1 MFRSS
6 RPPHISSSSRPF
18 RCRSSFITRSN
29 TIPLAQTVPLHIR
42 VRVEGTTLVFE
53 NDLHSDPKPPHSTGI
68 GLANMRERF
77 RIATGELVVWGV
89 EEGRFVVRL
98 PLVSNDA
105 ATSRSRS

>member
-1 MFRSS
+1 MNSWTDAVKGDDQ
-6 RPPHISSSSRPF
+6 H
-18 RCRSSFITRSN
+18 N
-29 TIPLAQTVPLHIR
+29 TVAPDLPLHIR

-77 RIATGELVVWGV
+77 RIATGELVVWRI

-98 PLVSNDA
+98 PLVSKDA